1 MAAEGHYEMY
11 DADKIGSSAVISAHP
26 STPGPSASAPLIGK
40 LDRYLKTIP
49 TIAFS
54 ILLVCSWEA
63 TAGGFQAGLFNGGPA
78 ALVWG
83 FAVAGPGTL
92 MIVLSLAEMASIT
105 PSVGAQYRWTAIYC
119 PRFLDKRFWSFL
131 QGWLTVFAWIASSTI
146 PPFFCGSQIN
156 GLIIL
161 NYSNYIYKGWHTT
174 LLAYAVIL
182 LPLLCNIFARW
193 ILKMIEI
200 VGAILHFV
208 FFVVLVVVLITLGGR
223 NSARY
228 VFTADSGGV
237 SGWESPPVAWCIGLL
252 SAVFPLT
259 AFDGVLHLSDEVKN
273 PEIRVPKALIT
284 SYCVNAVVAF
294 GFMIVLLFFM
304 GDPEEAL
311 STATGWPIIQIC
323 YQAGRTLPAANT
335 LMAIVIIPS
344 IIGYFNSL
352 ASVSRLTWAF
362 ARDDGLPF
370 SEYFKVVHPKLR
382 IPTRALALTST
393 ASMLLLLIPIG
404 SAVAFNAI
412 VSLATVGLYFSYLMP
427 CLFAFMQRLN
437 GETIA
442 HSAYSWG
449 RWGVVLNG
457 SASVYAIFVIVW
469 ICFPTTL
476 PVVAAN
482 MNYSGP
488 IMGFVIIF
496 ALVDWT
502 FRGRHKFAVP
512 LDKEAV
518 Y

>member
-1 MAAEGHYEMY
+1 MPAEGRYEMY
-11 DADKIGSSAVISAHP
+11 DADRIGSSAVISAHP
-26 STPGPSASAPLIGK
+26 STPGPGALAPLTGK
-40 LDRYLKTIP
+40 LDVKISSVETCQYRLLTSLQRYLKTIP

-119 PRFLDKRFWSFL
+119 PSFLDKRFWSFL

-146 PPFFCGSQIN
+146 PPFFC
-156 GLIIL
+156 
-161 NYSNYIYKGWHTT
+161 
-174 LLAYAVIL
+174 
-182 LPLLCNIFARW
+182 
-193 ILKMIEI
+193 
-200 VGAILHFV
+200 
-208 FFVVLVVVLITLGGR
+208 R

-228 VFTADSGGV
+228 IFTADSGGV

-259 AFDGVLHLSDEVKN
+259 GDEVKN

-311 STATGWPIIQIC
+311 GTATGWPIIQIC

-370 SEYFKVVHPKLR
+370 SEYFKVVHPKFR

-412 VSLATVGLYFSYLMP
+412 VSLATVGL
-427 CLFAFMQRLN
+427 
-437 GETIA
+437 
-442 HSAYSWG
+442 
-449 RWGVVLNG
+449 
-457 SASVYAIFVIVW
+457 
-469 ICFPTTL
+469 
-476 PVVAAN
+476 
-482 MNYSGP
+482 
-488 IMGFVIIF
+488 
-496 ALVDWT
+496 
-502 FRGRHKFAVP
+502 
-512 LDKEAV
+512 
-518 Y
+518 

>member
-1 MAAEGHYEMY
+1 MQHLRKMDLE
-11 DADKIGSSAVISAHP
+11 DDRDRGSYPAFRLLRGACRGTDHP
-26 STPGPSASAPLIGK
+26 
-40 LDRYLKTIP
+40 
-49 TIAFS
+49 
-54 ILLVCSWEA
+54 
-63 TAGGFQAGLFNGGPA
+63 
-78 ALVWG
+78 
-83 FAVAGPGTL
+83 
-92 MIVLSLAEMASIT
+92 
-105 PSVGAQYRWTAIYC
+105 
-119 PRFLDKRFWSFL
+119 
-131 QGWLTVFAWIASSTI
+131 
-146 PPFFCGSQIN
+146 
-156 GLIIL
+156 
-161 NYSNYIYKGWHTT
+161 
-174 LLAYAVIL
+174 
-182 LPLLCNIFARW
+182 
-193 ILKMIEI
+193 
-200 VGAILHFV
+200 
-208 FFVVLVVVLITLGGR
+208 GR
-223 NSARY
+223 SHSARY

-412 VSLATVGLYFSYLMP
+412 VSLATVGLYSSYLMP
-427 CLFAFMQRLN
+427 CLFAFMQRMN
-437 GETIA
+437 GEAIA

-457 SASVYAIFVIVW
+457 SASVYAIFV
-469 ICFPTTL
+469 
-476 PVVAAN
+476 VV
-482 MNYSGP
+482 
-488 IMGFVIIF
+488 
-496 ALVDWT
+496 
-502 FRGRHKFAVP
+502 
-512 LDKEAV
+512 
-518 Y
+518 

>member
-1 MAAEGHYEMY
+1 MAAEGRYEMY
-11 DADKIGSSAVISAHP
+11 DVDKIGSSAVVSAHP
-26 STPGPSASAPLIGK
+26 STPGLGAPAPLIGK
-40 LDRYLKTIP
+40 LDRYLKIIP

-161 NYSNYIYKGWHTT
+161 NYPNYIYKGWHTT

-259 AFDGVLHLSDEVKN
+259 
-273 PEIRVPKALIT
+273 
-284 SYCVNAVVAF
+284 VAF

-427 CLFAFMQRLN
+427 CLFAFMQRMN

-457 SASVYAIFVIVW
+457 FASVYAIFVIVW

-488 IMGFVIIF
+488 IMGFVVIF

-512 LDKEAV
+512 LDKETV